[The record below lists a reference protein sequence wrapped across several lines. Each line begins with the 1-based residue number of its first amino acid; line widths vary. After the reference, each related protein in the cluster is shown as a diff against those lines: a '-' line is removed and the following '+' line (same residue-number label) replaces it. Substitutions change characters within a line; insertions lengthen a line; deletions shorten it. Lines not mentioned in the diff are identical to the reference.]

1 MSTFTQP
8 STVANPS
15 HESLMPKKFRLKIVE
30 KDKLQNPKNSTAST
44 LSSTNKANQTSN
56 KNNKQKLITY
66 SNKNKK
72 INYIL

>member
-30 KDKLQNPKNSTAST
+30 KDKAQNPKNSTAST

-56 KNNKQKLITY
+56 KNNKQKFITY
-66 SNKNKK
+66 SNKK
-72 INYIL
+72 